1 MLDSL
6 WTACALV
13 LVIEGLL
20 PSAAPAVWRDAVRR
34 MSALGDGQLRFVGL
48 LSIIA
53 GVVSLLIVAHA

>member
-1 MLDSL
+1 
-6 WTACALV
+6 
-13 LVIEGLL
+13 
-20 PSAAPAVWRDAVRR
+20 